1 MSANEIF
8 KTEFRGYSK
17 KEVADYILSLNNQME
32 SLKSELDNAESQL
45 IKYQDELEDTKPAE
59 QSPRELTE
67 EELDA
72 IRAEIKEQLEPQ
84 LTKEIS
90 EKLEEKYKAVIEQ
103 CVAEDKQKYEVYRE
117 KAEMYDSQKEI
128 ITELMIKAKSDA
140 TEMYSDAEKKSKNLL
155 DETFDKYTKMQSD
168 FEEMKS
174 NVLASKT
181 ELDTKIANIQRYLND
196 FAQHLDFMLRD
207 IESTGE
213 HFKENI

>member
-1 MSANEIF
+1 MGVNEIF
-8 KTEFRGYSK
+8 KTEFRGYNK

-45 IKYQDELEDTKPAE
+45 IKYQDELEETKPQE

-67 EELDA
+67 QELDQIRDQ
-72 IRAEIKEQLEPQ
+72 IRAELEPK
-84 LTKEIS
+84 LTKDIS
-90 EKLEEKYKAVIEQ
+90 EKLEQKYKAVIEQ

-140 TEMYSDAEKKSKNLL
+140 TEMYSDAEKKSSELL
-155 DETFDKYTKMQSD
+155 NETFDKYTKMQSD
-168 FEEMKS
+168 FEQMKS

-181 ELDTKIANIQRYLND
+181 EVDTKIANIQRHLND

-213 HFKENI
+213 HFKENM

>member
-45 IKYQDELEDTKPAE
+45 IKYQDKLEDTKPAE